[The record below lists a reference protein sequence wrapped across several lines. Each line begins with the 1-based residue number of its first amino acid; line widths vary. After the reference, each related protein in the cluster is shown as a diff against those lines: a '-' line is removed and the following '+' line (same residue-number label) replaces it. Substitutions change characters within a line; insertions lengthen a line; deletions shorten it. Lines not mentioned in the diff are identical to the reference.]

1 MNQMK
6 KILGALVLVVTV
18 FAPTQIVLAEE
29 PVQEKVAEVQ
39 TPSEG
44 VAPAVGGFHLWKGV
58 VWKGIVWKGISGK
71 GSSAKE
77 S

>member
-1 MNQMK
+1 MK

-29 PVQEKVAEVQ
+29 PVQEKVAEVR
-39 TPSEG
+39 TPPEG
-44 VAPAVGGFHLWKGV
+44 VGPASGGFRIWKGV
-58 VWKGIVWKGISGK
+58 SGK
-71 GSSAKE
+71 GSSAKG